1 MIMIDHDDDKSA
13 DGRNDKSKD
22 PSWEVFEVFSRP
34 LLTRV
39 SATFVLAQ
47 HFYKQMIIGLSW
59 SSSSALSWS
68 QVWQSTLPKKLKPHQ
83 CVYHTNDVDG
93 NSETEVED

>member
-1 MIMIDHDDDKSA
+1 MIMIDHDDDKSV

-34 LLTRV
+34 PLTRV

-68 QVWQSTLPKKLKPHQ
+68 QGWQNTLPEKLKSHQ
-83 CVYHTNDVDG
+83 CVDG
-93 NSETEVED
+93 SSETEVED

>member
-1 MIMIDHDDDKSA
+1 MIIDHDDDKSV

-22 PSWEVFEVFSRP
+22 PSWEVFEVFSRH

-47 HFYKQMIIGLSW
+47 HLNI
-59 SSSSALSWS
+59 
-68 QVWQSTLPKKLKPHQ
+68 
-83 CVYHTNDVDG
+83 
-93 NSETEVED
+93 